1 MMKEITSVHNAAA
14 QLLRELQK
22 PRARREHGLFVCE
35 SAKMVGEAVALH
47 LAQTLFVEKGRE
59 AEYAQMAAQAESMG
73 CALYVVS
80 QAVMQAV
87 STAKTPQGIV
97 CTAKIPEP
105 PKTLTGK
112 RIVALDGVQD
122 PGNVGTILR
131 TADAAGFDG
140 ANLRDR
146 LCGFIWRED
155 ASGDDG
161 QCVPRACD
169 DDGESARNAGSHEA
183 RRLRRGGYRT
193 RRRGFL
199 RALPARQGNSGH
211 RQRGTGHQRIWS
223 APRRPTIWLCPCAA
237 ARNRST
243 RRLRPAS

>member
-112 RIVALDGVQD
+112 RIVALDGVRI
-122 PGNVGTILR
+122 PAMLGR
-131 TADAAGFDG
+131 F
-140 ANLRDR
+140 
-146 LCGFIWRED
+146 C
-155 ASGDDG
+155 
-161 QCVPRACD
+161 
-169 DDGESARNAGSHEA
+169 A
-183 RRLRRGGYRT
+183 RRTRQGLTAQSSGPDVRIYMA
-193 RRRGFL
+193 RRRFG
-199 RALPARQGNSGH
+199 RRWAVC
-211 RQRGTGHQRIWS
+211 S
-223 APRRPTIWLCPCAA
+223 ACL
-237 ARNRST
+237 
-243 RRLRPAS
+243 